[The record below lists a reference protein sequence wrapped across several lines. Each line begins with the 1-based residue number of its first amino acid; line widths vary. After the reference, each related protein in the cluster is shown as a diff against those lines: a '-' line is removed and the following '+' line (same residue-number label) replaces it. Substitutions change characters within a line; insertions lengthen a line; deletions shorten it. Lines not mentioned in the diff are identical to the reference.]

1 LEMSEIAVTTEGF
14 VDDVKASLAAWGKA
28 PLLPV
33 VATVIG
39 LISVFDVRPE
49 FGYWTPAIIV
59 LVGFFAA
66 GWLGTELT
74 WYRRT
79 FSGLPFKRGEL
90 IPLTW
95 TFIAR
100 YVWLLSLAVIP
111 LVVAGLAL
119 VATRSFSLDSLNSPA
134 GHGTLLAYFL
144 VVGMVGT
151 FMIPALAFTT
161 RRVTK
166 AIQIGL
172 RLLTHGWSG
181 NWTYVVVPAVIAAVL
196 GGIYWLVPGLGRP
209 VIDIIISLAELLFA
223 GAIAR
228 YYLRTTTTGSL

>member
-1 LEMSEIAVTTEGF
+1 MSEIAVTAEGF
-14 VDDVKASLAAWGKA
+14 VGDVKASLAAWGKA

-33 VATVIG
+33 VSTVIG

-49 FGYWTPAIIV
+49 FGYWNPAIIF
-59 LVGFFAA
+59 LAGFLAA

-79 FSGLPFKRGEL
+79 FSGLPLQRGEL

-95 TFIAR
+95 SFVAR
-100 YVWLLSLAVIP
+100 YVWLSSLAVIP
-111 LVVAGLAL
+111 LVVLGLVL
-119 VATRSFSLDSLNSPA
+119 VATRSFTPDGLNSAA
-134 GHGTLLAYFL
+134 GHGALIAYFL

-166 AIQIGL
+166 AIPIGL
-172 RLLTHGWSG
+172 RMLMHGWSE
-181 NWTYVVVPAVIAAVL
+181 NWMYVVLPAVIAGVL
-196 GGIYWLVPGLGRP
+196 GGIYWLVPALGRP
-209 VIDIIISLAELLFA
+209 VFDIIISLSYLLFA

-228 YYLRTTTTGSL
+228 YYLRTTTIESP

>member
-1 LEMSEIAVTTEGF
+1 MSEIAVTAEGF
-14 VDDVKASLAAWGKA
+14 VGDVKASLAAWGAA

-49 FGYWTPAIIV
+49 YGYWTPAIIV

-79 FSGLPFKRGEL
+79 FSGLPFRRGEL

-95 TFIAR
+95 GFIAR
-100 YVWLLSLAVIP
+100 YVWLFSLAALP
-111 LVVAGLAL
+111 LVVVGLAL
-119 VATRSFSLDSLNSPA
+119 VATKSFTPDSLNSTA
-134 GHGTLLAYFL
+134 GHGALIAYFL
-144 VVGMVGT
+144 VVAMVGT

-166 AIQIGL
+166 AIPIGL
-172 RLLTHGWSG
+172 RMLMHGWSG
-181 NWTYVVVPAVIAAVL
+181 NWMYVVVPAVIAGVL
-196 GGIYWLVPGLGRP
+196 GGIYWLVPALGHP
-209 VIDIIISLAELLFA
+209 MFDIIISLAYLLFA

-228 YYLRTTTTGSL
+228 YYLRTTTTESL